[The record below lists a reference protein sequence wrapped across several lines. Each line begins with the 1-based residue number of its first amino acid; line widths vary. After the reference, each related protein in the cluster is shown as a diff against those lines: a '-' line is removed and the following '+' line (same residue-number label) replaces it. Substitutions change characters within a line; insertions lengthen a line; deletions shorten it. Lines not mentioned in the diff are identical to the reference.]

1 MASEHLRE
9 AILEMVSAAPEQ
21 RLRPHE
27 LEKALSHKL
36 EVSRHTVH
44 ESVKNLVEEGRLTF
58 TYRDPTSYLEVPE
71 PVS

>member
-44 ESVKNLVEEGRLTF
+44 ESVKTLVEEGRLTF